1 MKFEKL
7 GTNYAKFTFKVT
19 PGEFAHALDHAFEE
33 VKGDVE
39 IKGFRKGTVPRN
51 IYESKFGIESLY
63 EKALNHVIY
72 HLYPKVFEEKSVI
85 IVGEPKIDLDV
96 KTVSHEK
103 DFEIKLIFP
112 IKPEV
117 KLGEYTGLEV
127 KKRDLS
133 VEVGEI
139 DEEIDRLLS
148 RDVVLEPKEGELQ
161 AGDVSVIDFEGF
173 LNDVPFEGG
182 KGENYEL
189 KIGSNQFIPGFEY
202 QLIGMKKGEERT
214 ITVTFPED
222 YHSEELKG
230 KETVFKV
237 KLHEIKVEVKP
248 ELTDEFV
255 VSLNK
260 EGVSTVEELKESI
273 KKEIKSKKELEEK
286 DRIIGEAVK
295 YAVSNA
301 EVDIPIE
308 LINQEVEN
316 TKKQI
321 ESQAKQYGI
330 EYEMYIQFSGMTVE
344 AFEANLNSQAQNK
357 VLTSLVIE
365 AIAEKEDFPVSDEEI
380 EAKYQEIATH
390 YGIDV
395 KEVKA
400 QLTKEIIT
408 NEVRFSKAVDFLEAS
423 VKEVKF

>member
-7 GTNYAKFTFKVT
+7 GTNYAKFTFTVA
-19 PGEFAHALDHAFEE
+19 PSEFAHALDHAFEE
-33 VKGDVE
+33 VKADIE
-39 IKGFRKGTVPRN
+39 IKGFRKGTVPRS

-72 HLYPKVFEEKSVI
+72 HLYPQVFEEKSVI
-85 IVGEPKIDLDV
+85 IVGEPKIDLDAS
-96 KTVSHEK
+96 KVSHEK
-103 DFEIKLIFP
+103 EFELALVFP

-127 KKRDLS
+127 KKRDLK
-133 VEVGEI
+133 VKATEVN
-139 DEEIDRLLS
+139 EEIERLLS
-148 RDVVLEPKEGELQ
+148 RDVVLEPKKGVL
-161 AGDVSVIDFEGF
+161 ADGDVSVIDFEGF

-189 KIGSNQFIPGFEY
+189 KIGSNQFIPGFEE
-202 QLIGMKKGEERT
+202 QLVGMKKGEEKK
-214 ITVTFPED
+214 ITVTFPKD

-248 ELTDEFV
+248 ELNDEFV

-273 KKEIKSKKELEEK
+273 KKEIKAQKELKEK

-301 EVDIPIE
+301 KVDIPIE

-344 AFEANLNSQAQNK
+344 AFEANLNTQAQEK

-365 AIAEKEDFPVSDEEI
+365 AIAEKENFPVSDEEI
-380 EAKYQEIATH
+380 ETKYQEIATH
-390 YGIDV
+390 YNIDV

-400 QLTKEIIT
+400 QLTKEIMV

-423 VKEVKF
+423 VQEV